1 MGEKKRGFV
10 AKPDNLYVRKKAER
24 IRLFNEKQK
33 KGGRY
38 RPPL

>member
-1 MGEKKRGFV
+1 MGEKNEVLSQNRTTCMC
-10 AKPDNLYVRKKAER
+10 AKKAER